1 MSEKLFILTT
11 AYKKTVGLLLDDG
24 KPWDLRCYDEESR
37 LGNIYVGRISNVLG
51 NISAAFIDIEK
62 GLSCYLP
69 FDELPEGKKVKIGDV
84 LTVQLV
90 RESLKTKQPSV
101 TTKLSLTGQ
110 YVVLTLGQTVGVSSK
125 IKDVARR
132 DELKQLLETELNTI
146 YNSIFQ
152 TETESSDRLL
162 FNTLSCIGGIIRTQ
176 AENANNETISAE
188 IKSLYMKICNVLKN
202 SQYASIYSCLLKNR
216 GKHIEDVAF
225 FMQQEDTRVITDI
238 TDVAEAVGD
247 KSILYTD
254 KICPLNALYN
264 VERII
269 EKALSKV
276 VYLKSGAYLVIEP
289 TEAMTVID
297 VNSGKAIKGKNSEA
311 ALHKINLEA
320 ADEVAR
326 QLRLRNISGIIMIDF
341 ISSKS
346 EKLDKELLKEL
357 ESATSRDY
365 VLTNVVD
372 ITRLGL
378 VEVTRKK
385 VRKTLYECMYES
397 VKKHLT

>member
-1 MSEKLFILTT
+1 
-11 AYKKTVGLLLDDG
+11 
-24 KPWDLRCYDEESR
+24 
-37 LGNIYVGRISNVLG
+37 
-51 NISAAFIDIEK
+51 
-62 GLSCYLP
+62 
-69 FDELPEGKKVKIGDV
+69 
-84 LTVQLV
+84 
-90 RESLKTKQPSV
+90 
-101 TTKLSLTGQ
+101 
-110 YVVLTLGQTVGVSSK
+110 
-125 IKDVARR
+125 
-132 DELKQLLETELNTI
+132 
-146 YNSIFQ
+146 
-152 TETESSDRLL
+152 
-162 FNTLSCIGGIIRTQ
+162 
-176 AENANNETISAE
+176 
-188 IKSLYMKICNVLKN
+188 VLKN

-216 GKHIEDVAF
+216 GKHIEDAAF
-225 FMQQEDTRVITDI
+225 FMQQDDTRVITDL

-264 VERII
+264 VERI
-269 EKALSKV
+269 ALSML

-297 VNSGKAIKGKNSEA
+297 VNSGKAIKGKNSET

-320 ADEVAR
+320 ANEVAR

-346 EKLDKELLKEL
+346 DKLDKELLKEL
-357 ESATSRDY
+357 ETATSRDY

-385 VRKTLYECMYES
+385 VRKTLYESMYES